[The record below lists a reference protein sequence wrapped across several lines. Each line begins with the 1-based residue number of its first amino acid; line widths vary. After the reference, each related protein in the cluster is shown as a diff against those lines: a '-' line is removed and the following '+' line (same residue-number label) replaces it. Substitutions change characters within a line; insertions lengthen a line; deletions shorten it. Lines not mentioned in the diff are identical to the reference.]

1 MELLEIVENRELTQR
16 LLDINDSMNNHFLRY
31 TPKQCCGAG
40 TGTAGTVNFCFRG
53 TETGFGSG
61 SNI

>member
-31 TPKQCCGAG
+31 SQR
-40 TGTAGTVNFCFRG
+40 VNC
-53 TETGFGSG
+53 
-61 SNI
+61 

>member
-31 TPKQCCGAG
+31 TPKQ
-40 TGTAGTVNFCFRG
+40 
-53 TETGFGSG
+53 
-61 SNI
+61 